1 MPCGIVLGH
10 VKQRGQFSIRTA
22 TAEPRSGRTGGKDCI
37 CRRYIVDGGLLE
49 TIEDLG
55 VGPPTRHEIDDT

>member
-1 MPCGIVLGH
+1 VDLKETVRAQGV
-10 VKQRGQFSIRTA
+10 S
-22 TAEPRSGRTGGKDCI
+22 AEPKEIYNALGYLARKKKIKRVGHGK
-37 CRRYIVDGGLLE
+37 YIVDGSLVE